1 MRRVI
6 VRVLPV
12 PAPASTHTGPR
23 GGQDGLALFV
33 VEVADEFVARRSEP
47 RPTWLH
53 LGRDGRQTPGAPRG
67 HVGGIRYVDTG
78 L

>member
-23 GGQDGLALFV
+23 GGEDGLALLV
-33 VEVADEFVARRSEP
+33 VEVVDDARA
-47 RPTWLH
+47 
-53 LGRDGRQTPGAPRG
+53 RD
-67 HVGGIRYVDTG
+67 